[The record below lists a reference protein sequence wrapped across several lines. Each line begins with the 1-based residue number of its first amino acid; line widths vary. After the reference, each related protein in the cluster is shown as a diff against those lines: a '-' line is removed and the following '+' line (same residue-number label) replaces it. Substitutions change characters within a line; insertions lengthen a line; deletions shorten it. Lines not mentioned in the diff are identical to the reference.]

1 MVSLCLPSRLDPG
14 QTLDESGGV
23 SWDYVEIALSADFV
37 SLLMDTVNAHP
48 EVVNPL
54 VRHERPLPTYTSY
67 PTSDRFVEA
76 FGFEEYAL
84 ALKQRQNP
92 VNGQVPLLGV
102 YVHIPFCESLC
113 YFCKCNKVIS
123 GQHQRAEFYLRHLER
138 ELALHQVEIGSGQAV
153 SQLHLGGGTPTYLTD
168 GELQALMAMLRR
180 SFSLVPEG
188 DYSIAVDPRTVDA
201 LRIRMLADLGFNR
214 LSIGVQDF
222 DETVQKAVHRVQ
234 SPGQVHAVVNAA
246 RRSGFASIGVDLVC
260 GLPQQST
267 ESFSRTVAKVVE
279 LRPDRIA
286 LYTYDHSPVRFRSQR
301 LISGAQPPSAAIRQT
316 MLSDATQAFIE
327 AGYVYLGL
335 EDFALPSDPLAQA
348 KRHGRLHRS
357 LNGYSSRPDGDLI
370 GLGVSAQGRIG
381 ATYSHNTKS
390 LSSYYD
396 LLDQG
401 QFPVVR
407 GLTLTR
413 DDLVRRA
420 VIMALVCQGQLS
432 FEAIELSYL
441 LDFPAYFASEMAGLR
456 RLAEQDLVTLDE
468 VGIQVTATGLL
479 FLPRVAA
486 VFDRHLRNDDIRA
499 RFAQII

>member
-1 MVSLCLPSRLDPG
+1 
-14 QTLDESGGV
+14 
-23 SWDYVEIALSADFV
+23 
-37 SLLMDTVNAHP
+37 MDTVYVQP
-48 EVVNPL
+48 EVANPL
-54 VRHERPLPTYTSY
+54 VRHERPPPTYTSY

-92 VNGQVPLLGV
+92 VNGQVPSLGV

-123 GQHQRAEFYLRHLER
+123 GKHQRAEFYLRYVER
-138 ELALHQVEIGSGQAV
+138 ELALHRVEIGSGQAV
-153 SQLHLGGGTPTYLTD
+153 SQLHLGGGTPTYLSN

-180 SFSLVPEG
+180 SFSLVSDG

-201 LRIRMLADLGFNR
+201 SRIRMLADLGFNR
-214 LSIGVQDF
+214 VSIGVQDF
-222 DETVQKAVHRVQ
+222 DERVQKAVHRVQ
-234 SPGQVHAVVNAA
+234 SPEQVHAVVNAA
-246 RRSGFASIGVDLVC
+246 RRGGFASIGVDLVC
-260 GLPQQST
+260 GLPHQSP

-286 LYTYDHSPVRFRSQR
+286 MYAYDHSPVRFRAQR
-301 LISGAQPPSAAIRQT
+301 LISGAQPPSAAVRQN
-316 MLSDATQAFIE
+316 MLSGATQALIG

-335 EDFALPSDPLAQA
+335 DDFARPSDPLALA
-348 KRHGRLHRS
+348 KRHGRLHRG
-357 LNGYSSRPDGDLI
+357 LNGYSSQPDGDLI

-413 DDLVRRA
+413 DDLARRA

-441 LDFPAYFASEMAGLR
+441 LDFPTYFAFEMAGLR

-468 VGIQVTATGLL
+468 VEIQVTAPGLL
-479 FLPRVAA
+479 SLPRVAA
-486 VFDRHLRNDDIRA
+486 LFNRHLRNDDIRA